1 MYVRVVKQDTKMF
14 DLDVS
19 LKADDESWITRNTSR
34 FGAPPLMRLLSR
46 SRRRPDP
53 ERCSHSPPLEVLC
66 ASLLD

>member
-1 MYVRVVKQDTKMF
+1 MF
-14 DLDVS
+14 DPDVS

-34 FGAPPLMRLLSR
+34 FGVSSLMRLRSR

-66 ASLLD
+66 VSLLD